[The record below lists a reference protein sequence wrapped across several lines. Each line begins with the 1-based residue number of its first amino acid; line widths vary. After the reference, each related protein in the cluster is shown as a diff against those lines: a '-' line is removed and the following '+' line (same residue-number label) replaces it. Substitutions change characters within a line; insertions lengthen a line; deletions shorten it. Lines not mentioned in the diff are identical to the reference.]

1 MSAPAAPTPATW
13 ACPGPVADIGIVG
26 RTGFGDRVYD
36 QLAVVRPQVS
46 NVLTVGGVV
55 LGGPVGGV
63 TMLLISQLF
72 RKPLSTL
79 GESYYRVSGGW
90 DQPEVLRV
98 QRGEVDAAAF
108 KDCEKEVTAALEAT
122 SRPRTAGATP

>member
-1 MSAPAAPTPATW
+1 M
-13 ACPGPVADIGIVG
+13 
-26 RTGFGDRVYD
+26 YD

-90 DQPEVLRV
+90 DKPEVLRV
-98 QRGEVDAAAF
+98 QRSEVDTAAF

-122 SRPRTAGATP
+122 GSAPDRGRARNCGSGRAALSDDDS